1 MIVFS
6 RKKLLVLGGGLAVV
20 VGVAIAVYAGFHAGN
35 PYEKFKHHCL
45 ASAGATVVQLSVSTH
60 AQYMGGPA
68 TTYTMACRRPDGSVT
83 ATAKTNR
90 P

>member
-1 MIVFS
+1 MTMFG
-6 RKKLLVLGGGLAVV
+6 RKKLLVFGGGLALIA
-20 VGVAIAVYAGFHAGN
+20 GLAIALYASFHAGN
-35 PYEKFKHHCL
+35 PYEKFKQNCL
-45 ASAGATVVQLSVSTH
+45 TSAGASIVQLSESMH

-68 TTYTMACRRPDGSVT
+68 TTYTMGCRQPDGSVT

>member
-1 MIVFS
+1 MS
-6 RKKLLVLGGGLAVV
+6 RRKKLLMLGGSVIV
-20 VGVAIAVYAGFHAGN
+20 VGLAIAVYASFHAGN
-35 PYEKFKHHCL
+35 PYEKFKHNCL
-45 ASAGATVVQLSVSTH
+45 AGAGATVVQLSVSTH

-68 TTYTMACRRPDGSVT
+68 TTYTMGCRQPDGSVT